1 MINISK
7 IKKII
12 LSYYLNLGGWKT
24 DRKIVV
30 IESDDWGS
38 IRMPSKE
45 TFLSLQKLGIPVEN
59 CHYNRYDSLATE
71 EDLLAMFEV
80 LLRYKDC
87 KGNNPVITANCVV
100 ANPDFDKIKE
110 SNYKE
115 YHYELFTNT
124 LKKYPGCENSFN
136 LWMKGFQK
144 GIFIPQFHGRE
155 HLNVN
160 RWINALNSGS
170 EETQQSFDRKMFG
183 ISTNISREKRK
194 SYMAAFDMDDIG
206 ELETQKE
213 IISDGLR
220 IFKQLFGFNSKS
232 FIAPNY
238 VWHRSLEKT
247 LADNGVKYMQGAG
260 YQREPD
266 GRKLNVVH
274 HRFGDVNAYGQIYLN
289 RTCSFEPASSTG
301 SVVAKTINE
310 IEKAFARRKPAVI
323 TSHRVNYIGTIV
335 KENRINGLEQLDEL
349 LCAILKRW
357 PDVEFMSTDNLGDLI
372 RKK

>member
-1 MINISK
+1 MIINK
-7 IKKII
+7 FKKAA
-12 LSYYLNLGGWKT
+12 LSYYLKLGGWKT

-38 IRMPSKE
+38 IRMPSQK
-45 TFLSLQKLGIPVEN
+45 TFHSLQKLGISVEN

-71 EDLLAMFEV
+71 EDLLALFEI
-80 LLRYKDC
+80 LMRHKDS
-87 KGNNPVITANCVV
+87 KGNYPVLTANCIV
-100 ANPDFDKIKE
+100 ANPDFDKIKA

-115 YHYELFTNT
+115 YHYELFTDT
-124 LKKYPGCENSFN
+124 LKKYPDCVNSYI
-136 LWMKGFQK
+136 LWMEGYQK

-155 HLNVN
+155 HLNVL
-160 RWINALNSGS
+160 RWLKALQSGS
-170 EETQQSFDRKMFG
+170 EETQQSFNRQMFG

-194 SYMAAFDMDDIG
+194 SYMAAFDMDNLS

-213 IISDGLR
+213 IITDGLS
-220 IFKQLFGFNSKS
+220 IFKQLFGFSSMS

-247 LADNGVKYMQGAG
+247 LANNGVKYIQGAG

-266 GRKLNVVH
+266 GEKLNVVH
-274 HRFGDVNAYGQIYLN
+274 HRFGEKNNSGQVYIN
-289 RTCSFEPASSTG
+289 RNCSFEPAASSG
-301 SVVAKTINE
+301 SLVAKTINE

-323 TSHRVNYIGTIV
+323 TSHRVNYIGSIV

-349 LCAILKRW
+349 LSNILKRW
-357 PDVEFMSTDNLGDLI
+357 PDVEFMSSVSLGDLI
-372 RKK
+372 SKKN